1 MRDPDGYYVEFY
13 FSDSLE
19 GSPNETSEV
28 HETATEKSRDAIL
41 EEFSKSKLEQGQLV
55 SSKNV
60 N

>member
-19 GSPNETSEV
+19 GVQNERSEV
-28 HETATEKSRDAIL
+28 HETASEKARDAIL
-41 EEFSKSKLEQGQLV
+41 EEFSKSNLEQGQLV